1 MFSLPTAKCNL
12 NASLQTVE
20 CDKSFTRSD
29 ALAKHMRM
37 QHNIIPPAP
46 GRGGNRKRK
55 REEPE
60 TSAQATNDGYSTF
73 KIDPPDNG
81 DFDDRLSPMD
91 TNGEH
96 VNGVGRRSISP
107 DLDDES
113 DPDDG
118 IPVHL
123 AAQLDPD
130 TGLIMGRSPS
140 LVKYL
145 VMKAKH
151 GKAIEEHE
159 SLIEELRMV
168 RHEEQIWRKRKDAL
182 LDEVLKQSF
191 GYVDASFLDLG
202 LPSMPFRAGRK
213 LQS

>member
-1 MFSLPTAKCNL
+1 
-12 NASLQTVE
+12 
-20 CDKSFTRSD
+20 
-29 ALAKHMRM
+29 M

-60 TSAQATNDGYSTF
+60 TQATNDGYSTF

-123 AAQLDPD
+123 AAQLDPN

-145 VMKAKH
+145 IMKAKH

-191 GYVDASFLDLG
+191 GYVDASFFDLG